1 MKYDLTVVLP
11 SIRKERL
18 PAFWESLLWA
28 VGPKYRCQLIIVSPY
43 DLPEQLLGIPN
54 ISILQDFGSPARCI
68 QMGAL
73 LAEGKYITW
82 SSDDGL
88 YYENS
93 LEKCIDLL
101 EQESVLNSL
110 HAVIVRYSE
119 GVGRTGQEPPDNY
132 WVGSTHPD
140 MQLPTIDPNWN
151 IAPVGMYHTDMFYDF
166 GGLDCR
172 FEHANMNSHDLAF
185 RFQMA
190 GGKFHKSPTVVMGC
204 DQMPGWSGDHG
215 HIEDAYW
222 KNDKGLFAEVWSK
235 PREMQIS
242 YDNWKNA
249 ESVWRRFK

>member
-18 PAFWESLLWA
+18 PEFWNSLIWA
-28 VGPKYRCQLIIVSPY
+28 VGPKYKCQLIIVSPY

-68 QMGAL
+68 QMGSL
-73 LAEGKYITW
+73 LAEGEFINW

-93 LEKCIDLL
+93 LESCIDLL
-101 EQESVLNSL
+101 KTKHDEDGI
-110 HAVIVRYSE
+110 IVRYSE
-119 GVGRTGQEPPDNY
+119 GVGRTGQEPPSNY
-132 WVGSTHPD
+132 WDAWTHPD
-140 MQLPTIDPNWN
+140 LRMQFVEKHWK
-151 IAPVGMYHTDMFYDF
+151 IAPVGMYRTKRFYDL

-185 RFQMA
+185 RSQADSGLF
-190 GGKFHKSPTVVMGC
+190 FESPTVVMGC

-215 HIEDAYW
+215 PIEDAYW
-222 KNDKGLFAEVWSK
+222 KNDKELFANTWSNIRQK
-235 PREMQIS
+235 RI
-242 YDNWKNA
+242 DFNNWKDA
-249 ESVWRRFK
+249 PAVWRRFK